1 MRNPLETLRGRAS
14 LLSRCMSDPLVNVHY
29 HALWFAAFV
38 ARTIALLLLIWRA
51 DPITCAHD
59 GDMFTLKKYALG
71 CAKMV
76 GRMVPFIARGDGRV
90 ARSGCQS
97 IRV

>member
-1 MRNPLETLRGRAS
+1 
-14 LLSRCMSDPLVNVHY
+14 MSDPSVHVHC
-29 HALWFAAFV
+29 HALWFAAYV

-51 DPITCAHD
+51 DPIKCAHD
-59 GDMFTLKKYALG
+59 GDMFNQKKYALG

-76 GRMVPFIARGDGRV
+76 GKIVPFTARGDGRV
-90 ARSGCQS
+90 ACPDCQP